1 MERIE
6 KSVCTFSAPCWNV
19 TIRHNPFNESICLDL
34 VSDIFPILES
44 YGTISQ
50 CLKVRSGKIG
60 RRSSSPNQVNCWV
73 FFSEPSKLLALFG
86 IKQEVIGFS
95 SLLACF
101 ECSILISLWF
111 SAWFGKLSPKYR
123 RRYSR
128 IMFYGTVRFAVC
140 LVAINHW
147 PAAPGERRLILQC
160 SKLRL
165 YRAHLRLKI
174 SRLWLKFV

>member
-1 MERIE
+1 ML
-6 KSVCTFSAPCWNV
+6 K
-19 TIRHNPFNESICLDL
+19 RHNQAQSIQWIYLSWFSFGYFPDFGI
-34 VSDIFPILES
+34 VRYDISMPK
-44 YGTISQ
+44 
-50 CLKVRSGKIG
+50 LKVRSGKIG

-140 LVAINHW
+140 LVAIIHW